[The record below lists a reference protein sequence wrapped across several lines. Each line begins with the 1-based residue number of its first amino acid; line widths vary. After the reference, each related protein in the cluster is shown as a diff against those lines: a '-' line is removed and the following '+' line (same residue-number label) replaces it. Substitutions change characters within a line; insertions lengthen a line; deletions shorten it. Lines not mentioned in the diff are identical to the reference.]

1 MLPMIV
7 AMNPAYFSA
16 FAALAGSVIGGLTTF
31 AAAWVTQRH
40 QANVQWLLQE
50 KTRRQELYQEFI
62 EEASKLYVD
71 ALTHDQA
78 AIPPLV
84 GLYASVNKMRVVS
97 RLGVAERADE
107 LVRMIV
113 DAYFLPNKT
122 LPELRA
128 MIKSGALDFMRD
140 FSQACREEL
149 KHVRDQERQGQKD
162 SKPHRCDTEC
172 GLTSLSKSGDRIA
185 TRLTARIH
193 QRLFLSSRSLSP

>member
-1 MLPMIV
+1 
-7 AMNPAYFSA
+7 MNAAYFSA
-16 FAALAGSVIGGLTTF
+16 FAALAGSAIGGLTTF
-31 AAAWVTQRH
+31 AAAWVTQRQ

-84 GLYASVNKMRVVS
+84 SLYASVNKMRVVS
-97 RLGVAERADE
+97 RVVSTPEVTERADK

-113 DAYFLPNKT
+113 EAYFSPNKT

-128 MIKSGALDFMRD
+128 MMKSGALDFLRD
-140 FSQACREEL
+140 FSEACREEL
-149 KHVRDQERQGQKD
+149 DALTPAVFSYRSTRG
-162 SKPHRCDTEC
+162 SRV
-172 GLTSLSKSGDRIA
+172 GLIK
-185 TRLTARIH
+185 
-193 QRLFLSSRSLSP
+193 